1 MECSFCYNTLRDE
14 EYGGRSFIMTIDE
27 MKQRKIELGLS
38 NEMIAAE
45 SGVPLST
52 VQKIFCGIT
61 KAPRKA
67 TIDALQAVLE
77 DGSRPYQPVPQA
89 GAVREKALAYGVTGT
104 IPGQPEDKRQ
114 GEYTLEDYYAIPDDR
129 RVELIDGVIYD
140 MATPIIRHQIII
152 SEMYVQLSRCK
163 KVREG
168 ECTVIASPSDVQLN
182 KDNRT
187 MLRPDLYVVCG
198 KVNMD
203 AASFFGAPDMVVEV
217 LLPSSRS
224 HDMLLK
230 LNKYHDA
237 GVKEYWIIDPQYR
250 KILVYDLTDES
261 LYPDEYDFDSVV
273 PVRLSEG
280 SCSVDFKEISRKVF
294 TD

>member
-1 MECSFCYNTLRDE
+1 
-14 EYGGRSFIMTIDE
+14 MTIDE

-67 TIDALQAVLE
+67 TIDALQAVLAP
-77 DGSRPYQPVPQA
+77 GSSYEPRLTA
-89 GAVREKALAYGVTGT
+89 SGVREEAVAYGSDGHDPQQKKEKK
-104 IPGQPEDKRQ
+104 PGEF
-114 GEYTLEDYYAIPDDR
+114 TLEDYYAIPDDR

-140 MATPIIRHQIII
+140 MATPTLGHQTIIF
-152 SEMYVQLSRCK
+152 ETGLQLSQCK
-163 KVREG
+163 KVRDG
-168 ECTVIASPSDVQLN
+168 HCRVIISPSDVQLD

-187 MLRPDLYVVCG
+187 MLQPDLYVVCG
-198 KVNMD
+198 EIDLN
-203 AASFFGAPDMVVEV
+203 ASSFFGAPDLTVEV
-217 LLPSSRS
+217 LSPSSRS

-237 GVKEYWIIDPQYR
+237 GVKEYWIVDPQYR
-250 KILVYDLTDES
+250 KVLVYDLTDES
-261 LYPDEYDFDSVV
+261 LYPEEYGFDSIV
-273 PVRLSEG
+273 PVRLSGGE
-280 SCSVDFKEISRKVF
+280 CSVDFKEISRKVF
-294 TD
+294 